1 MIIKLIF
8 ILSYLT
14 YSRFLMHKACIYSK
28 INANKISQNIKSL
41 NIVGLIDSL
50 LWCIVFMIAFKVFIV
65 LLRVLFLIHDVYR
78 LLLVQFVLHLDHVN
92 NVVADAFYCA
102 IINTNKNT
110 SSWGPWFGLGRR
122 LTYFFRT
129 NVWPVV
135 GLTSFCFPPSPC
147 DWPVSCSLWKSIT
160 RNGFQQVGLGSF
172 CRDL

>member
-8 ILSYLT
+8 ILSYLWC
-14 YSRFLMHKACIYSK
+14 SRFLIHKACIDLK
-28 INANKISQNIKSL
+28 IKTNKISRNINSL

-50 LWCIVFMIAFKVFIV
+50 LWCIVFVMAFKVFII

-129 NVWPVV
+129 NVLPVV
-135 GLTSFCFPPSPC
+135 GLTLFCFPLSPY
-147 DWPVSCSLWKSIT
+147 DWPVSCSLWKSIM
-160 RNGFQQVGLGSF
+160 RNGFQQVGSGSF